1 MSKTLENPAIAAEI
15 EVRSL
20 TGYGAEEAS
29 DH

>member
-20 TGYGAEEAS
+20 TWYGAEEAS